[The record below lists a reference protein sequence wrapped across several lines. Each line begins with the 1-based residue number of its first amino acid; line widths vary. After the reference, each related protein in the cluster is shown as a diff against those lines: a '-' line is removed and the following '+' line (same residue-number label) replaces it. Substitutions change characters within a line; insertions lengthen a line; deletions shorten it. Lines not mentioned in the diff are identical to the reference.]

1 MHNNFLL
8 TLLTKCGT
16 FDPSMGEHSILIAI
30 KKTTLTFDSF
40 EDDTVMEG
48 KAGRVK
54 KKFKK
59 SHAGDEEDEEILV
72 NNNAT
77 GFVSF
82 NVDIEFC
89 WRKKNLQQS

>member
-1 MHNNFLL
+1 
-8 TLLTKCGT
+8 
-16 FDPSMGEHSILIAI
+16 MGEHSILIAI
-30 KKTTLTFDSF
+30 KKTTLTFNSF

-72 NNNAT
+72 NNNTT

-82 NVDIEFC
+82 NVDVEFC
-89 WRKKNLQQS
+89 WRKKKFATILKLQANTPCFSSIYTF